1 MTAPRIVGL
10 PLQREITVTT
20 SVTARGAGRLASLLL
35 PLALI
40 GACTTRDAAPDP
52 KGGASSAG
60 EVSRPAA
67 WSPENLTAVK
77 GVPIAALRTAIG
89 QRLAGSRP
97 PAVGAEAWQHTQRL
111 YKRFGQTPLWLT
123 SDGLAKD
130 RAGALTNA
138 VLNASSDALRIDDYP
153 VSELANA
160 IADVRRTSQ
169 PTAEQLA
176 GADVLLTATYAAL
189 GENLLTGQVDPKSIA
204 QSWHIDPQ
212 DENVDSALV
221 RTLGQMP
228 LDRAINAMRPQN
240 EDYAGLQKELA
251 RFRDVVAKGG
261 WARVPTGKALKRGD
275 SDSPQRLTA
284 LRARLAGEGIAVG
297 AAPAP
302 AAQPPAGASTGAASR
317 TAPTTAGATFDAPL
331 AAAVAQF
338 QAHHG
343 IAVDSSL
350 GTETLNAL
358 NVPAAYRLGQIAA
371 NLERHRWMPRSL
383 GSRYILV
390 NVPAFHLEA
399 YDKGEKALE
408 MKVIVGQEYEDKA
421 TPVFSDSMETVV
433 FRPYWNITPDI
444 QAKEIQP
451 KIAADPGYLDR
462 ENLEYYKDG
471 GATRIR
477 QKPGPKN
484 SLGFVKFLFPN
495 DFNIYLHDTPQ
506 RELFGK
512 DVRAFSHGCIRVE
525 KPTELAQW
533 VLGWDAARVQQAM
546 EQGADN
552 TPVKLPRKIPVY
564 ITYGTA
570 YMRDGQLF
578 FGNDLYHRDDQ
589 LVKTVAAGA
598 LPSPR
603 AVQALQ
609 ALKRIATG

>member
-1 MTAPRIVGL
+1 
-10 PLQREITVTT
+10 
-20 SVTARGAGRLASLLL
+20 
-35 PLALI
+35 
-40 GACTTRDAAPDP
+40 
-52 KGGASSAG
+52 
-60 EVSRPAA
+60 
-67 WSPENLTAVK
+67 
-77 GVPIAALRTAIG
+77 
-89 QRLAGSRP
+89 
-97 PAVGAEAWQHTQRL
+97 
-111 YKRFGQTPLWLT
+111 
-123 SDGLAKD
+123 
-130 RAGALTNA
+130 
-138 VLNASSDALRIDDYP
+138 
-153 VSELANA
+153 
-160 IADVRRTSQ
+160 VRRTSQ

-176 GADVLLTATYAAL
+176 DADVLLTATYAAL
-189 GENLLTGQVDPKSIA
+189 GENLLVGQVDPKSIG

-228 LDRAINAMRPQN
+228 LDRAINAMRPQD

-261 WARVPTGKALKRGD
+261 WARVPAGKALKRGD
-275 SDSPQRLTA
+275 SDSPQRLAA
-284 LRARLAGEGIAVG
+284 LRARLAGEGIAVD
-297 AAPAP
+297 AAPT
-302 AAQPPAGASTGAASR
+302 AQPAAGASTGAASR
-317 TAPTTAGATFDAPL
+317 AAPPNETFDASL

-383 GSRYILV
+383 GSRYIFV

-399 YDKGEKALE
+399 YDKGQKALE

-471 GATRIR
+471 GVTRIR